1 MIDLNK
7 IDWRTPPGGITQAL
21 THRQYADWLYS
32 TGKVSAVNRDQIAK
46 VPDTGPRFGLIATSR
61 LIQMGAK
68 TVSTAPTDAARYLA
82 TVAYN
87 AEFDI
92 ERSMKASERP
102 FDEYRELVEEFLAV
116 LVQSLIDGTGS
127 TPATTAPAPTL
138 DKAQALDLL
147 ARLRALIEG
156 AK

>member
-7 IDWRTPPGGITQAL
+7 IDWRTPPGGIIQAL
-21 THRQYADWLYS
+21 THRYYADWLYS

-46 VPDTGPRFGLIATSR
+46 VPDTGPRFGLIAASR

-116 LVQSLIDGTGS
+116 LVQSLIDGQPTAP
-127 TPATTAPAPTL
+127 TPAAPAF

-147 ARLRALIEG
+147 TRLRALIEG
-156 AK
+156 AR